1 MTLIFRRVHKSI
13 MHTLLFEAGRVRCR
27 QNCPTCRRGFPC
39 PEYEARYYHVVS
51 AAAYEQLD
59 YTYACDRF
67 RPQDLYIESQLLA
80 RVVMLAMES
89 ATNEVRIC
97 EIRFQDCHRCQ
108 TQASASVRKKIMDQ
122 LFELRQRYRLI
133 TTQERH
139 QLAER
144 ERLGR
149 QNGHGIEAMNER
161 EE

>member
-1 MTLIFRRVHKSI
+1 

-108 TQASASVRKKIMDQ
+108 TQASASVRKKNNGPTI
-122 LFELRQRYRLI
+122 R
-133 TTQERH
+133 TTTEISSYHKTR
-139 QLAER
+139 ATSTVR
-144 ERLGR
+144 ERAPR
-149 QNGHGIEAMNER
+149 KAKRTRHRSNE
-161 EE
+161 